1 MRRFPLLA
9 CLLMLMPLLGSPGA
23 ARAADTA
30 GFTPE
35 QRQQIIQIVR
45 EALKND
51 PSILREAVESLQADS
66 QAREAADSR
75 ARVVNN
81 RPALLAHAGDPVV
94 GNPQGDV
101 TLVEF
106 YDPRC
111 PYCRRMLPAIADLL
125 KTDPKIRLVYK
136 DIPVLGPASQMETR
150 AILAAQNQGGYE
162 KMQLALMTNPA
173 QPDAAMIRATAH
185 SVGLDADRLLAD
197 MNSAAVTAKIQANL
211 ALARELKVDGTPVW
225 VVGDSLITGAVDEA
239 ALADAI
245 AEARG
250 KKS

>member
-1 MRRFPLLA
+1 MRRFPLIA
-9 CLLMLMPLLGSPGA
+9 CLFTLIPLLAWPSLS
-23 ARAADTA
+23 RAADPA
-30 GFTPE
+30 AFTPE

-51 PSILREAVESLQADS
+51 PSILREAVESLQADQ
-66 QAREAADSR
+66 QAREAADAR
-75 ARVVNN
+75 AR
-81 RPALLAHAGDPVV
+81 LASHRQTLDQQAGDPVA

-136 DIPVLGPASQMETR
+136 DIPVLGPASEMETR

-162 KMQLALMTNPA
+162 KMQHALMTNPA
-173 QPDAAMIRATAH
+173 QPDVAMIRATAAH
-185 SVGLDADRLLAD
+185 LGLDADRLLSD
-197 MNSAAVTAKIQANL
+197 MYAAPVTAKIKANL

-225 VVGDSLITGAVDEA
+225 VAGENLITGAVDEA
-239 ALADAI
+239 ALAEAV